1 MALYHFSVRNVS
13 RGKGQMVVASAAY
26 ISGQRI
32 FDSYYNKIHDYT
44 SKSGVIFTEILTPEY
59 VPERLTDRETLWNE
73 VEHVERNNKA
83 QLAYSFDIALQNE
96 LTLEENIRLAKEFCQ
111 EQFVARGMIVDLAVH
126 EGKAENEE
134 EPDNPHFHVLVPIR
148 PFTEEGIWGNKQRR
162 EYILDEDG
170 NRVKD
175 AKGKD
180 MASRRKKPLC
190 SSSNTVPTQRHR
202 IMRLHFSKGGKRN
215 RKLKRGIA
223 PMLSKEGFCKALQ
236 MIKEQESIDEQFSK
250 ALDLVGNGH
259 FVFGTENKYL
269 LALRDVLKETVND
282 QYDYIDWWLYE
293 ATDDYTVWEAD
304 CTMKYC
310 LKEPEALYDFITGT
324 LKPVPVSSG
333 ESTSQQE

>member
-1 MALYHFSVRNVS
+1 MSKWLGYTVELFSNGQWFNIDQWHRHANGELRHRYLYT
-13 RGKGQMVVASAAY
+13 A
-26 ISGQRI
+26 
-32 FDSYYNKIHDYT
+32 
-44 SKSGVIFTEILTPEY
+44 
-59 VPERLTDRETLWNE
+59 PERDIFSSAHDELALSK
-73 VEHVERNNKA
+73 ERICF
-83 QLAYSFDIALQNE
+83 S
-96 LTLEENIRLAKEFCQ
+96 
-111 EQFVARGMIVDLAVH
+111 DLA
-126 EGKAENEE
+126 AE
-134 EPDNPHFHVLVPIR
+134 
-148 PFTEEGIWGNKQRR
+148 TQ
-162 EYILDEDG
+162 
-170 NRVKD
+170 
-175 AKGKD
+175 D
-180 MASRRKKPLC
+180 MASRRKKPRC

-215 RKLKRGIA
+215 RKRKRGIA

-236 MIKEQESIDEQFSK
+236 KIKEQESIDEQFSK

-259 FVFGTENKYL
+259 FVFGAENKYL
-269 LALRDVLKETVND
+269 LALRDVLKEAVND